1 MHHQNKSHVRN
12 VDCWKSLNA
21 WIDLEIL
28 LHAVRTTIMQFSNAK
43 CYRTERDQIKQS
55 DNPVRTDGLLVPSPF
70 L

>member
-28 LHAVRTTIMQFSNAK
+28 LHAVRTTILQFSNANATV
-43 CYRTERDQIKQS
+43 RREREREPIK
-55 DNPVRTDGLLVPSPF
+55 
-70 L
+70 

>member
-28 LHAVRTTIMQFSNAK
+28 LHAVRTTIMQFSNANATV
-43 CYRTERDQIKQS
+43 RRERESQLNNLTIIS
-55 DNPVRTDGLLVPSPF
+55 YARMSYW
-70 L
+70 